1 MTSDNTLDTVS
12 TTDSED
18 DSLIENTF
26 QQPPMKSEKAG
37 IPEKT
42 GQLIAS
48 LHTVLVAKVL
58 RQLKKNKEINRVFE
72 VKGLLIDKVLGVIE
86 VRVSVDMS
94 SQSHMHR
101 LRIEVFDYTT
111 KALDPRSLLSHIK
124 KLLA

>member
-1 MTSDNTLDTVS
+1 MALGSES
-12 TTDSED
+12 TDSED

-26 QQPPMKSEKAG
+26 QRPPMKSVKGG

-58 RQLKKNKEINRVFE
+58 RQLKKRKCIDRVFK

-86 VRVSVDMS
+86 VHVSVDMS
-94 SQSHMHR
+94 IKRQMHR
-101 LRIEVFDYTT
+101 LQINVLDYTT
-111 KALDPRSLLSHIK
+111 KPLDPRSLYWHITN
-124 KLLA
+124 LLKP